1 MIQMT
6 ERVMVGAVVYD
17 SKVVPIW
24 EGIRA
29 YFDGAPV
36 GMDFVLFSNYE
47 AQVEA
52 LLAGRIDIG
61 WNTNLAYVRTHL
73 ATDGACTALA
83 MRDTDVGFRSIL
95 VGRAGEMATATDL
108 KGRRLALGSA
118 DSAQAAIMP
127 VHYLTAEG
135 IGLGTEVELVR
146 FDSDVG
152 KHGDTGRSERDALE
166 AVLDE
171 RADAAAVGA
180 ASWDAFVR
188 GGEIPPEQLRPLW
201 TSPPY
206 AHCNFTTLPSLDD
219 TTATAWTAH
228 LRAMSWDVPEHR
240 RILELEGLRAWVAPE
255 LDGYRDVFEAV
266 ERQGIGERW

>member
-1 MIQMT
+1 MRD
-6 ERVMVGAVVYD
+6 RVLVGAVAYD
-17 SKVVPIW
+17 PKVVPIW
-24 EGIRA
+24 EGIRE

-52 LLAGRIDIG
+52 LLAKRIDIA
-61 WNTNLAYVRTHL
+61 WNTNLAYVRTFL
-73 ATDGACTALA
+73 ATNGGCTVLA

-95 VGRAGEMATATDL
+95 VGRTDELAAATDL

-135 IGLGTEVELVR
+135 IGLGTDVELVR
-146 FDSDVG
+146 FFSDVG
-152 KHGDTGRSERDALE
+152 KHGDTGRSERDAIE
-166 AVLDE
+166 AVLAGE
-171 RADAAAVGA
+171 ADAAAVGA

-188 GGEIPPEQLRPLW
+188 SGEVPPELLRPFW

-206 AHCNFTTLPSLDD
+206 SHCNFTALPALDD
-219 TTATAWTAH
+219 ATGAAWTQH
-228 LRAMSWDVPEHR
+228 LRAMSWDVPDHR
-240 RILELEGLRAWVAPE
+240 RILELEGLREWIAPE
-255 LDGYRDVFEAV
+255 LDGYRDVFDAV
-266 ERQGIGERW
+266 ERQGIAARW